1 MQLLQRTYPGQLPTV
16 RRDIH
21 NIVMPLDLT
30 EHKDTEMLVENLQ
43 NFVKRRVPIRFGVVP
58 IVKTPAASKQA
69 KVVYYL
75 VEAYGLK
82 TAIEYLQSVSSG
94 HHKQA

>member
-21 NIVMPLDLT
+21 NIILPLDLR
-30 EHKDTEMLVENLQ
+30 EPKDTELLVENLQ
-43 NFVKRRVPIRFGVVP
+43 NFVKRKVPIRFGVVP
-58 IVKTPAASKQA
+58 IAKTTGAVKQV

-75 VEAYGLK
+75 VETYGLK
-82 TAIEYLQSVSSG
+82 TAIEYLQSVSLG
-94 HHKQA
+94 GL